1 MLNFGLVRLGSW
13 RYVLNS
19 FQSHEKLITFI
30 IMCADDVCKEG
41 KVDANNMG
49 ERMDELY
56 VSDFR
61 GAL

>member
-1 MLNFGLVRLGSW
+1 
-13 RYVLNS
+13 
-19 FQSHEKLITFI
+19 
-30 IMCADDVCKEG
+30 MCADDVCKEG

-61 GAL
+61 GALWPLAPNKCGVCGVAPWTVTGPQDK